1 MGGDN
6 REKPGNEVAHVNEF
20 AEGQGTPPAKPFPQ
34 PRRGT
39 PGNSTTTTSLYSV
52 LPFCTGVIDENNSKQ
67 LNLRK

>member
-20 AEGQGTPPAKPFPQ
+20 AEGQGTPPAFP
-34 PRRGT
+34 G
-39 PGNSTTTTSLYSV
+39 PGGVLLGIQQQQQQVYSV